1 MLMISVVKT
10 FWSLALGIGLFLGNA
25 QAAET
30 PAASALVAE
39 FSEAEKLLWTGD
51 QLKAITAPSVL
62 EYRFIKSGT
71 FEAGFSDSVIFTIQE
86 VKPDGMKAASVG
98 FFTGERRFPI
108 PPEDNTNMNPVLKIY
123 LQGDVYEMN
132 RLTDPDGKSRE
143 RWRYF
148 QRRIKFALAEAA
160 KIEPTQ
166 FELDGKS
173 YAGKRVTF
181 TPYSQDPKRDAFDK
195 FANKLYSV
203 IVSEELP
210 GFIYQIQTTVPAKVA
225 GAPPLVDE
233 ILQLIAIKPYSPV
246 VVKRPQ

>member
-1 MLMISVVKT
+1 MISAVRT
-10 FWSLALGIGLFLGNA
+10 FWALVFGVGLCLGNA
-25 QAAET
+25 HAAE
-30 PAASALVAE
+30 PGAAEEAA

-71 FEAGFSDSVIFTIQE
+71 YEAGFSDSVVFTIQE

-98 FFTGERRFPI
+98 FFTGERRFSI
-108 PPEDNTNMNPVLKIY
+108 PPEDSTNMNPVLKIY

-148 QRRIKFALAEAA
+148 QRRIKFALAETAQ
-160 KIEPTQ
+160 IEPTK
-166 FELDGKS
+166 FELEGKS

-181 TPYSQDPKRDAFDK
+181 TPYSNDPKRDAFDK
-195 FANKLYSV
+195 FANKRYSV
-203 IVSEELP
+203 IVSDELP
-210 GFIYQIQTTVPAKVA
+210 GFIYQIETTVPAKVA
-225 GAPPLVDE
+225 GAPPLMDE
-233 ILQLIAIKPYSPV
+233 ILQLIAIKPYSPL
-246 VVKRPQ
+246 VVKRLQ